1 MKKRMAMEEEQIQR
15 LLTELAPRL
24 TEPVPH
30 DLGEQ
35 IKQRIP
41 HRLARHKISWD
52 TVNIIIDLRLSKSVA
67 AAVIVITMIL
77 LLNLFGDRNSPM
89 GGILQDGV
97 LLVKYW
103 GKDDKIDL
111 STARSKYEQLRQRGE
126 EVTWYG
132 GSVDPKDKNAVLM
145 HQKLADGQFI
155 VTFTDGHE
163 EEVDSEE
170 LIRLMARMLGEKGK

>member
-1 MKKRMAMEEEQIQR
+1 MEENQIHQ
-15 LLTELAPRL
+15 LLTELGPRL
-24 TEPVPH
+24 TEAVSP

-67 AAVIVITMIL
+67 AVAIIIAMIL
-77 LLNLFGDRNSPM
+77 LLNLFGDRHSPM

-97 LLVKYW
+97 LVVKYW
-103 GKDDKIDL
+103 GKADKIDL
-111 STARSKYEQLRQRGE
+111 STARTKFEHLLQRGE
-126 EVTWYG
+126 EVVWYG
-132 GSVDPKDKNAVLM
+132 ESVDPKDNNAVLM
-145 HQKLADGQFI
+145 HQKLDNGHYI

-163 EEVDSEE
+163 KEVDSEE
-170 LIRLMARMLGEKGK
+170 LIRLMARLLREKVK

>member
-1 MKKRMAMEEEQIQR
+1 MAMEEEQIQQ
-15 LLTELAPRL
+15 LLRELAPRL
-24 TEPVPH
+24 REPVPPE
-30 DLGEQ
+30 LGEQ

-67 AAVIVITMIL
+67 AAVIFIALIL

-103 GKDDKIDL
+103 GGAGKIDL
-111 STARSKYEQLRQRGE
+111 SAARTKYEHLLERGE
-126 EVTWYG
+126 EVFWYG
-132 GSVDPKDKNAVLM
+132 DSADPEDSNDVLI
-145 HQKLADGQFI
+145 HQKLPNGKYV

-163 EEVDSEE
+163 KEVDSEE
-170 LIRLMARMLGEKGK
+170 MIRLMARMLREKAK

>member
-1 MKKRMAMEEEQIQR
+1 MDENQIHQ
-15 LLTELAPRL
+15 LLTELGPRL
-24 TEPVPH
+24 TEAVSP

-67 AAVIVITMIL
+67 AVAIIIAMIL
-77 LLNLFGDRNSPM
+77 LLNLFGDRHSPM

-97 LLVKYW
+97 LVVKYL
-103 GKDDKIDL
+103 GKADKIDL
-111 STARSKYEQLRQRGE
+111 STARTKFEHLLERGQ
-126 EVTWYG
+126 EVVWYG
-132 GSVDPKDKNAVLM
+132 ESVNPKDNNAVLM
-145 HQKLADGQFI
+145 HQKLDSGNYI

-163 EEVDSEE
+163 KEVDSEE
-170 LIRLMARMLGEKGK
+170 LIRLMARLLREKAK

>member
-1 MKKRMAMEEEQIQR
+1 MAMEEEQIQQ

-24 TEPVPH
+24 TEPVPP

-67 AAVIVITMIL
+67 AAVILITMIL
-77 LLNLFGDRNSPM
+77 LLNLFGDRDSPM
-89 GGILQDGV
+89 GGIVQDGV

-103 GKDDKIDL
+103 GGTGKIDL
-111 STARSKYEQLRQRGE
+111 STSRTKYEHLLERGE
-126 EVTWYG
+126 EVAWYG
-132 GSVDPKDKNAVLM
+132 ESVDPKDKNAVLM
-145 HQKLADGQFI
+145 HQKLADGKYI

-163 EEVDSEE
+163 KEVDSEE
-170 LIRLMARMLGEKGK
+170 LIQLMARMLRKKGK

>member
-1 MKKRMAMEEEQIQR
+1 MEEEQIHQ
-15 LLTELAPRL
+15 LLTELGPRL
-24 TEPVPH
+24 TEPVPP

-67 AAVIVITMIL
+67 AAAILIALIL
-77 LLNLFGDRNSPM
+77 LLSLFGDRNSPI
-89 GGILQDGV
+89 GGIVQDSV

-103 GKDDKIDL
+103 GGAGKVDV
-111 STARSKYEQLRQRGE
+111 STIRTKYEHLLERGE
-126 EVTWYG
+126 EVSWYG
-132 GSVDPKDKNAVLM
+132 GSVDPKDSYAVVM
-145 HQKLADGQFI
+145 HQKLADGKYI

-163 EEVDSEE
+163 KKVDSDE
-170 LIRLMARMLGEKGK
+170 LIRLMARMLRER